1 MPQKSWSYS
10 KNTGKLAILAMI
22 GFMVAGAGLV
32 TRAQTAAQQ
41 NGQAAEKSKGAQ
53 ARTKKARTA
62 VAEKSS
68 PTAPVPVA
76 GKSARK
82 RPNLVLIIADDQS
95 YTDFGFMGHKVVQTP
110 TIDKLASES
119 ATFVNGYVPTSL
131 CRASLATLLTGQYAH
146 QHCICFNDPPKGV
159 ERDEVHPFIARS
171 PALPRILSSAGY
183 KSFQTG
189 KFWEGHYANAGFTSG
204 MTVKGRHGDTGL
216 AIGRETMAPIA
227 EFLDQSAGSP
237 FFLWYAPMLPHTP
250 HNPPANYVKEF
261 AEKGLDPKTQAYYAT
276 IKWFD
281 DSVAALMKLLD
292 ERKLT
297 EDTAILF
304 LVDNG
309 WAVPLAGERAG
320 YGVRSKNS
328 PWDAG
333 LRTPVLLKW
342 PGHTKAGRH
351 DDLISSI
358 DVVPTLLEI
367 AGLGYST
374 AGLPGKSLLEVATGK
389 SPKIDRDTLY
399 GELFLHTA
407 SQLGKPQVDMTYRWI
422 RRGDWKLILP
432 TDVAAASSKT
442 PAGGDSLNLII
453 NAVDG
458 PFLYNLKDD
467 PTEKKNLAG
476 EKDQQQRVAELT
488 KALDNWLEER

>member
-1 MPQKSWSYS
+1 
-10 KNTGKLAILAMI
+10 
-22 GFMVAGAGLV
+22 
-32 TRAQTAAQQ
+32 
-41 NGQAAEKSKGAQ
+41 AQ
-53 ARTKKARTA
+53 AKTKKARTA
-62 VAEKSS
+62 AAEKSS

-76 GKSARK
+76 AKPVKK

-110 TIDKLASES
+110 TIDRLAAES
-119 ATFVNGYVPTSL
+119 ATFTNGYVPTSL

-159 ERDEVHPFIARS
+159 ERDEAHPFIARS
-171 PALPRILSSAGY
+171 PALPRILSTAGY
-183 KSFQTG
+183 KSLQTG
-189 KFWEGHYANAGFTSG
+189 KFWEGHYANAGFTNG

-216 AIGRETMAPIA
+216 TIGRETMAPIA
-227 EFLDQSAGSP
+227 DFLDQSAGLP

-250 HNPPANYVKEF
+250 HNPPEAYVKEF
-261 AEKGLDPKTQAYYAT
+261 AAKGLDPKTQAYYAT

-292 ERKLT
+292 ERNLT
-297 EDTAILF
+297 ENTAILF

-351 DDLISSI
+351 DDLVSSI

-367 AGLGYST
+367 AGLGYSS
-374 AGLPGKSLLEVATGK
+374 AGLPGKSLLEVAAGK
-389 SPKIDRDTLY
+389 SPKIDRDTIY

-407 SQLGKPQVDMTYRWI
+407 SQLGKPKVDMTYRWV
-422 RRGDWKLILP
+422 RQGDWKLILS
-432 TDVAAASSKT
+432 TDVAAASAKS

-453 NAVDG
+453 NPVDG
-458 PFLYNLKDD
+458 PFLYNLKED
-467 PTEKKNLAG
+467 PTEKRNMAG
-476 EKDQQQRVAELT
+476 EKEQHQRVAELT
-488 KALDNWLEER
+488 RALDKWLDER

>member
-1 MPQKSWSYS
+1 VIINHKVLSVLIL
-10 KNTGKLAILAMI
+10 TLAA
-22 GFMVAGAGLV
+22 FGLV
-32 TRAQTAAQQ
+32 LSAQTS
-41 NGQAAEKSKGAQ
+41 GQPPAVTKKEQTK
-53 ARTKKARTA
+53 TKKARTA
-62 VAEKSS
+62 LAEKSS
-68 PTAPVPVA
+68 PMAPVPVA
-76 GKSARK
+76 PKSLKK
-82 RPNLVLIIADDQS
+82 RPNLVLIIADDQA
-95 YTDFGFMGHKVVQTP
+95 YTDFGFMGHKIVQTP
-110 TIDKLASES
+110 TIDKLAAES

-159 ERDEVHPFIARS
+159 ERDEAHPFIARS

-227 EFLDQSAGSP
+227 DFLDQSAGSP

-250 HNPPANYVKEF
+250 HNPPASYVKEF
-261 AEKGLDPKTQAYYAT
+261 SEKDLDPKTQAYYAT

-281 DSVAALMKLLD
+281 DSVAALLKLLD

-297 EDTAILF
+297 ENTAILF

-320 YGVRSKNS
+320 YGVKSKNS
-328 PWDAG
+328 PWDGG
-333 LRTPVLLKW
+333 LRTPVMVKW
-342 PGHTKAGRH
+342 PGHTQPGRH
-351 DDLISSI
+351 EDLVSSI

-367 AGLGYST
+367 AGLGYSA
-374 AGLPGKSLLEVATGK
+374 AGLPGLSLLDVASAK
-389 SPKIDRDTLY
+389 SSKLSRDTLY

-407 SQLGKPQVDMTYRWI
+407 SQLGKPHVDMTYRWI
-422 RRGDWKLILP
+422 RQGDWKLIQP
-432 TDVAAASSKT
+432 TDVAVASAKT

-453 NAVDG
+453 NDVNG
-458 PFLYNLKDD
+458 PFLYNLRED
-467 PTEKKNLAG
+467 PTEKRNLANLP
-476 EKDQQQRVAELT
+476 EQKNRVAELS
-488 KALDNWLEER
+488 KALEKWLEVR